1 MAADCGVF
9 NKTLADLGVPS
20 LSDVD
25 PALKAALDE
34 VATNGVPK
42 E

>member
-1 MAADCGVF
+1 MSAACGVF
-9 NKTLADLGVPS
+9 EKTLADLGVPS

-25 PALKAALDE
+25 PTMMAKLNE